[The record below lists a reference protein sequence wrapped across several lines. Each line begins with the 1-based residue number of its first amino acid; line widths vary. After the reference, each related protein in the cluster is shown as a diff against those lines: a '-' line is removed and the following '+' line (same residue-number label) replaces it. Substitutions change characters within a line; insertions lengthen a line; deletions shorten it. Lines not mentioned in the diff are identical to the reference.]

1 MAIEHHD
8 GDSTRTVA
16 RLPGLD
22 IAVEH
27 RRLPNAEQ
35 ISIHLQAMPSFA
47 AFGDFLDAGNPF
59 AFWAR
64 AAQLSLMPW
73 LAWANLSPWSA
84 WSPFSPWLDAT
95 RALLPPASGDTPP
108 TVPEG

>member
-1 MAIEHHD
+1 VPIDHD
-8 GDSTRTVA
+8 DDDTTRAVA

-47 AFGDFLDAGNPF
+47 AFGDFLDAANPF

-64 AAQLSLMPW
+64 AAHMTMLPW
-73 LAWANLSPWSA
+73 LAWSPLLALSA
-84 WSPFSPWLDAT
+84 WLNAS
-95 RALLPPASGDTPP
+95 RALLPPGSGDTPP

>member
-1 MAIEHHD
+1 VGLAQD
-8 GDSTRTVA
+8 DDDDTTRAVA

-27 RRLPNAEQ
+27 RRLPNAEA

-47 AFGDFLDAGNPF
+47 AFGDFLDSANPF

-64 AAQLSLMPW
+64 AAQLSLLPW
-73 LAWANLSPWSA
+73 LAWSSA
-84 WSPFSPWLDAT
+84 WPPVWSPWLDAA
-95 RALLPPASGDTPP
+95 RALLPPGSGETPP